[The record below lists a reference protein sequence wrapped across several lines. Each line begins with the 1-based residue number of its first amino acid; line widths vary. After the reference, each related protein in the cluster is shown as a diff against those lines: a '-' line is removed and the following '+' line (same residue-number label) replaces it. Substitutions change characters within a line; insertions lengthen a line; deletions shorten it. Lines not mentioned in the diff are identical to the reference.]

1 MIRFITRRRLTA
13 LEDDLE
19 NARMELHRVRLAAQS
34 VLTQKHLAEQA
45 RDFYKEQADY
55 WKPRAERF
63 LDQAHLKSG
72 TIDSPVMGE
81 ATPSAPSTMRGLMSA
96 LNKQEIHK
104 TPSEPVPHA
113 AAILGVDEA
122 AARAAV
128 AGVFNPS

>member
-13 LEDDLE
+13 LEGDLE

-34 VLTQKHLAEQA
+34 VLAQKHLAEQA
-45 RDFYKEQADY
+45 RDHYKEQLDY

-63 LDQAHLKSG
+63 LDQAQLKAG

-81 ATPSAPSTMRGLMSA
+81 ATPPAASTMRGLMSA
-96 LNKQEIHK
+96 LNKQVINK
-104 TPSEPVPHA
+104 TPAEPVPPA
-113 AAILGVDEA
+113 AAILGVDER

-128 AGVFNPS
+128 ADVLHS